1 MKKSFMLLIAAALV
15 LSSCAAA
22 GQLASS
28 DSKQQ
33 FQDGI
38 YNSSPSFRS
47 KEEKAEDQ
55 AVTDALVE
63 KTKASEI
70 YLLGEKK
77 DTIMIPENFSARI
90 QFDQKLGG
98 TVITLAENPYDWR
111 YNLNN
116 YNGYYYGPYSIG
128 ASWYWSRHYNPWYWD
143 AWSYHS
149 PWIIFRYV
157 YVCRFSCQGS
167 C

>member
-1 MKKSFMLLIAAALV
+1 MKKSSMLLIAAALV

-22 GQLASS
+22 TQFASS
-28 DSKQQ
+28 DNGQM

-47 KEEKAEDQ
+47 KTEKAEDQ
-55 AVTDALVE
+55 AATDSLVE

-90 QFDQKLGG
+90 QYDQKLGG
-98 TVITLAENPYDWR
+98 TIITVGENPYDWR

-116 YNGYYYGPYSIG
+116 YNSYYYSNYS
-128 ASWYWSRHYNPWYWD
+128 YNFLI
-143 AWSYHS
+143 HS
-149 PWIIFRYV
+149 VNLLSLKSLIVI
-157 YVCRFSCQGS
+157 
-167 C
+167 